1 MNSEIIKD
9 KFGNQSMW
17 SDPKWSGAW
26 DKFKEEQTSE
36 IDDTNKPWR
45 YDIPMNELDLNDK
58 IVHSPNFKYKGS
70 SHEVYMRKAPLQRIG
85 ELRKNFS
92 SVSLAHGPP
101 VWLIALLAIAPKSR
115 AAKNAAEADNV
126 SLPPGPPGHRI
137 LFPQNGF
144 NTYDTVD
151 PYLF

>member
-92 SVSLAHGPP
+92 SVSDNNEIKKQLEQHINDNFTHVYQVIEQRHDAI
-101 VWLIALLAIAPKSR
+101 IAGRVMNEITYIVRGSR
-115 AAKNAAEADNV
+115 I
-126 SLPPGPPGHRI
+126 G
-137 LFPQNGF
+137 
-144 NTYDTVD
+144 Y
-151 PYLF
+151 